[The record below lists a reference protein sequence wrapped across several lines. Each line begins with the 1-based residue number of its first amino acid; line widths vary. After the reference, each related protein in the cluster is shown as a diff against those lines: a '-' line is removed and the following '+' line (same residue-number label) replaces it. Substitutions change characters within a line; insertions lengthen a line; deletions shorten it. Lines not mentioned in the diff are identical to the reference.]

1 MSIAIMAAWG
11 EVRREFRTFWT
22 YRANVLTGMLSLYV
36 IFVGFTFMLGRGEM
50 HPADLATAL
59 LGYVAWF
66 LMNQVLQNVGQGIRW
81 AAVGGTLEQM
91 CLSPAPLGFI
101 LMGRTVA
108 NLMITLLFVAL
119 LSAILKLAHGVGV
132 PMSLAGIPVCV
143 LIILG
148 VYGFGYLI
156 GGMVL
161 IYKQMESL
169 TSLLSNGMLFLNGT
183 LLPVALMPPW
193 LAAVARALPST
204 QGVIVLRKVVLESQ
218 TLGAAWADGSLVWL
232 LVHSLLLLTSGIV
245 VFTWCQHIAQRN
257 GSMGQY

>member
-1 MSIAIMAAWG
+1 MSVAIMAAWA

-36 IFVGFTFMLGRGEM
+36 IFVGFSFMLGRGEM
-50 HPADLATAL
+50 RPSDMAYAL

-66 LMNQVLQNVGQGIRW
+66 FVNQVLGNIGQGIRG
-81 AAVGGTLEQM
+81 AATAGTLEQM

-101 LMGRTVA
+101 LIGRTVA
-108 NLMITLLFVAL
+108 NLMITIIFVAVF
-119 LSAILKLAHGVGV
+119 SAILKLTLGVGV
-132 PMSLAGIPVCV
+132 PMSLAGIPICL
-143 LIILG
+143 LIALG

-169 TSLLSNGMLFLNGT
+169 TNLVSNGMLFLNGT
-183 LLPVALMPPW
+183 MLPVALMPPW
-193 LAAVARALPST
+193 LAAIARALPST
-204 QGVIVLRKVVLESQ
+204 QGVIVLRKILLEGQ

-232 LVHSLLLLTSGIV
+232 LIHSVLLLTGGIA
-245 VFTWCQHIAQRN
+245 VFTWCERVAKQN
-257 GSMGQY
+257 GSLGQY

>member
-1 MSIAIMAAWG
+1 MSIAMMAAWA

-36 IFVGFTFMLGRGEM
+36 IFVGFSFMLGRGELRPSDM
-50 HPADLATAL
+50 AYAL

-66 LMNQVLQNVGQGIRW
+66 LVNQVLQNVGQGIRW

-108 NLMITLLFVAL
+108 NLLITTLFVAL
-119 LSAILKLAHGVGV
+119 LSAILKLTHGVGV

-143 LIILG
+143 LIVLG

-183 LLPVALMPPW
+183 LLPVALMPRW
-193 LAAVARALPST
+193 LAAIARALPST
-204 QGVIVLRKVVLESQ
+204 QGVIVLRKVVLEGQ
-218 TLGAAWADGSLVWL
+218 TLGAAWADGSLMWL
-232 LVHSLLLLTSGIV
+232 LVHSLLLLTSGIA
-245 VFTWCQHIAQRN
+245 VFTWCQRIAQRN
-257 GSMGQY
+257 GSLGQY